1 LLVSDRGFE
10 GVSDHIG
17 SVLSAATT
25 VQTLN
30 RSAINDDALMQSEIV
45 NSINQGPLI
54 VNYVGHGSVTVW
66 TGSGLLNKD
75 NAATFTNGGRLSV
88 FVMTTCLNSY
98 SHDAFVDS
106 LAEILFKNPQGGAV
120 ATWSSSGK
128 TAPEGQTDMNLSL
141 YQLILSNPSMT
152 LGDAVRNAKMSSP
165 DIDVRHTW
173 ILLGD
178 PSMKLLSGPP
188 PAQTKTSL
196 TDTLKARALSRRQEN
211 LIRRP
216 QSAPLKT
223 TATERP

>member
-10 GVSDHIG
+10 GTTGQIG

-30 RSAINDDALMQSEIV
+30 RSAINNDVLMEMEIV
-45 NSINQGPLI
+45 NAINQGPLI
-54 VNYVGHGSVTVW
+54 VNYLGHGSVTVW

-75 NAATFTNGGRLSV
+75 NAAALTNSGRLSV

-98 SHDAFVDS
+98 FHDAFVDS

-128 TAPEGQTDMNLSL
+128 TEPAGQTDMNLRL
-141 YQLILSNPSMT
+141 YQLILSNPSMA

-178 PSMKLLSGPP
+178 PSMMLLSVTPT
-188 PAQTKTSL
+188 AQTKTSL
-196 TDTLKARALSRRQEN
+196 TNTSKVGALSRRQDKS
-211 LIRRP
+211 IRRL
-216 QSAPLKT
+216 QNAP
-223 TATERP
+223 